1 MDRKE
6 FLQSLFPASITSNAG
21 KRPKRILSAHSGLDR
36 YSGPW
41 GLLQAEHL
49 LRRLTFGAKKSDVER
64 IGAMN
69 MSNAVDQLL
78 APLPAPNPPVDP
90 ATGET
95 FHDRAYDSANE
106 GKFRT
111 YVKSWWLGLM
121 LNQETNITE
130 KLTLFW
136 HNHFVS
142 QNNIVGDS
150 RYMYK
155 QLSTLREYSMGNLK
169 EFAKAITKDPAML
182 RYLNGN
188 TNVAGKPNEN
198 FAREL
203 QELFTIGKGPER
215 APGDYTNYTE
225 SDVKAAAQ
233 VLTGWKDVSTSVSS
247 TFDVSKH
254 DKTNKQFS
262 SAYQNNIIVGKADF
276 NAGETELNAL
286 MDMIFAQP
294 ETAKH
299 ICRKIYRWFVYYYID
314 DAVEKNIIEPMANIL
329 RSNNYNIKPALE
341 VLFKSAHFFD
351 PNNMSCIIKNPVD
364 FVAGAIKDFELT
376 LPDPNTQAATF
387 YLLMDRLRSSATTFQ
402 MDLLDP
408 PSVAGW
414 APYYQEPDY
423 HELWI
428 NTVTLPQRNSF
439 TDSLITGISITGF
452 KLQLDTLAYTKKLI
466 NPASA
471 TDLVS
476 ELTLRI
482 LGINLTQTQLD
493 YLVQNVLMPNVPS
506 YEWTVIW
513 NNHIASPNDTTKKKT
528 VTDKLN
534 TLYKFIMRMA
544 EYQLA

>member
-1 MDRKE
+1 MNRKE
-6 FLQSLFPASITSNAG
+6 FLQSLFPASITSSIER
-21 KRPKRILSAHSGLDR
+21 RPKRILSAHSGPDR

-49 LRRLTFGAKKSDVER
+49 LRRLTFGAKKSDVDR

-78 APLPAPNPPVDP
+78 APLPAPNPPVNP

-299 ICRKIYRWFVYYYID
+299 ICRNIYRWFVYYYID
-314 DAVEKNIIEPMANIL
+314 DTVEKNIIEPMANIL

-341 VLFKSAHFFD
+341 TLFKSAHFFD

-364 FVAGAIKDFELT
+364 FVAGAVKDFELT

-439 TDSLITGISITGF
+439 TDSLLTGISITGF

-471 TDLVS
+471 TELVS

-513 NNHIASPNDTTKKKT
+513 NSHIASPNDTTKKKT